1 MKFQQEYEV
10 AKATTGGG
18 GKTLDISKKNK
29 GKVTSNNNLHSPEKR
44 MKRSKLVQQANQ
56 RIGRCMNLIRF
67 VTEHEYFVGKNVAII
82 EQCVKPL
89 LQFADRPEEIDF
101 EDDLIFCIDA
111 LIKKSRS
118 CSPMMQEL
126 FPYVQKFQM
135 KYNGVLANLVDG
147 NLARRPVQTP
157 DSSTCNCRTY
167 PGHVGS
173 SLMPNSGCAQQIY
186 LVLQNIDSSAL
197 FSQLKGS
204 KADEC
209 HKRCTHDDAI

>member
-126 FPYVQKFQM
+126 FPYLQKFQM
-135 KYNGVLANLVDG
+135 KYNGVLANLTCCLNSYIIFGKDFIESDERNVQLLLEMVWRAISLNPAGDH
-147 NLARRPVQTP
+147 NFNDESNADFAR
-157 DSSTCNCRTY
+157 
-167 PGHVGS
+167 
-173 SLMPNSGCAQQIY
+173 
-186 LVLQNIDSSAL
+186 
-197 FSQLKGS
+197 
-204 KADEC
+204 
-209 HKRCTHDDAI
+209 